1 MRRRAFMKCRSTL
14 ALFCFFVLLGGYT
27 PDSQPL
33 RAISKEGR
41 RPIRRVRVGGVSRFF
56 PRVLDKAEPVYPR
69 LARQRKIQGTVIFE
83 ILISAEGSVASAR
96 LISGHPLLAT
106 PAREAVL
113 LWRYEPPRFN
123 GESVEVITTAAVT
136 FALPTLPGDSG
147 KTGSKRSSA

>member
-1 MRRRAFMKCRSTL
+1 
-14 ALFCFFVLLGGYT
+14 FFVLLGGYT
-27 PDSQPL
+27 PDPQPL
-33 RAISKEGR
+33 QAISEEGT
-41 RPIRRVRVGGVSRFF
+41 PTRRVRVGGASRFF
-56 PRVLDKAEPVYPR
+56 PLVLDKVEPLYPR

-123 GESVEVITTAAVT
+123 SESVEVITTAAVT
-136 FALPTLPGDSG
+136 FALPTLPRA
-147 KTGSKRSSA
+147 TNRLMVNTI